1 MFKGKYFVKSHS
13 PFLHNGSCITV
24 KNYETMIAAMPAV
37 LGGLCLFGA
46 KALGVICLSV
56 SLSIFWE
63 VLFNRLIRREDSV
76 GDGNAALIGL
86 LFGMMMPAT
95 VPWWLIA
102 TGTFV
107 AIFIGKMIYGGL
119 GCNPF
124 NPVLVAVA
132 MITLSWSK
140 LIDFNAVLVD
150 YNFNFE
156 AMFPLTAAKYFPDRL
171 GDYTVWQMFLGCQT
185 GGIGTTFGLGL
196 LIGGIWLLARG
207 HIRWEIL
214 VSFLVALII
223 AATIFKVSSPERY
236 ASPFFH
242 LVTGYALL
250 GAFFLAPEDSSSP
263 VNKIPMILYG
273 ALAGILII
281 LIRNIGAHEDGTVFA
296 ILLMNAAN
304 PLLDKIRPKA
314 LKLRRIENA

>member
-1 MFKGKYFVKSHS
+1 MFKEKYFVKSHS
-13 PFLHNGSCITV
+13 PFFHSGNCITA
-24 KNYETMIAAMPAV
+24 KNYEIIIAAMPAI

-46 KALGVICLSV
+46 KALGVICLSI

-63 VLFNRLIRREDSV
+63 ALFNRLIHTDDSV

-102 TGTFV
+102 TGTFA
-107 AIFIGKMIYGGL
+107 AIFIGKMIFGGL

-132 MITLSWSK
+132 MIILSWPR
-140 LIDFNAVLVD
+140 LIDFNAAYIG
-150 YNFNFE
+150 YNFQFE
-156 AMFPLTAAKYFPDRL
+156 AMFPLTAAKYFPDSL
-171 GDYTVWQMFLGCQT
+171 GNYNIWQMFLGCQT
-185 GGIGTTFGLGL
+185 GSVGTTFCFGVL
-196 LIGGIWLLARG
+196 LGGIWLVARG
-207 HIRWEIL
+207 HIRWEIP
-214 VSFLVALII
+214 VSFLAALII
-223 AATIFKVSSPERY
+223 TATAFRVSSPETY

-242 LVTGYALL
+242 LVTGYTLL

-263 VNKIPMILYG
+263 VNKIPMFIYG
-273 ALAGILII
+273 ALAGILVI
-281 LIRNIGAHEDGTVFA
+281 LIRNIGAYEDGTVFA
-296 ILLMNAAN
+296 ILMMNVAN

-314 LKLRRIENA
+314 IRFRRIGNA

>member
-1 MFKGKYFVKSHS
+1 MFKGKYFVKSHA
-13 PFLHNGSCITV
+13 PFFHNGNCITV
-24 KNYETMIAAMPAV
+24 KNYETMIAAIPAI
-37 LGGLCLFGA
+37 LGGLFLFGA
-46 KALGVICLSV
+46 KGLGVICLSV

-63 VLFNRLIRREDSV
+63 ALFNRLIHREDSV
-76 GDGNAALIGL
+76 WDGNAALTGL

-119 GCNPF
+119 GCNPL

-132 MITLSWSK
+132 MIILSWPK
-140 LIDFNAVLVD
+140 LVDFNAALID
-150 YNFNFE
+150 YNFQFE

-171 GDYTVWQMFLGCQT
+171 GNYTVWQMFLGCQT
-185 GGIGTTFGLGL
+185 GGTGTTFAFGVLM
-196 LIGGIWLLARG
+196 GGMWLMARG
-207 HIRWEIL
+207 YIRWEIS
-214 VSFLVALII
+214 VSFLAAII
-223 AATIFKVSSPERY
+223 ITATVFKVSSPENY

-242 LVTGYALL
+242 LVTGYTLL

-273 ALAGILII
+273 ALAGIFII
-281 LIRNIGAHEDGTVFA
+281 LIRNIGAYEDGTVFA
-296 ILLMNAAN
+296 ILLMNVAN

-314 LKLRRIENA
+314 IKFRRAENA